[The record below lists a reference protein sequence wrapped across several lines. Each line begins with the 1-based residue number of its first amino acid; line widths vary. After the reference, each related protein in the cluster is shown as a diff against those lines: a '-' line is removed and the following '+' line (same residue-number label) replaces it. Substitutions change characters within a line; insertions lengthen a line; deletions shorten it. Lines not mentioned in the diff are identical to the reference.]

1 MQAIINRINKDPFE
15 EVKTL
20 TEKELEEILVK
31 AQDTFFNTGKPIL
44 SDAIYDIL
52 IDYMKFKYP
61 KNKVSK
67 NIGAKIKDK
76 ERKINLDYY
85 LGSMDKIKPPS
96 NELNRWKDKFKSPY
110 VLTDKLDGISALLI
124 YTESEIK
131 LSTRG
136 TATEGLNI
144 SNLVNYLD
152 VPKLEEIKNNVKK
165 LNLIGDKNIIAIRGE
180 LIISKKKFDKNWKS
194 TMKNSRNAVS
204 GLVNSKTI
212 NPDLAIDTDFIAYE
226 LVDPNHKILEQFSF
240 LEKLNFNVVN
250 YIKVKSM
257 DYESLGK
264 HLLKRRTESDYIID
278 GIVVYNNDLNTKN
291 TSGNP
296 KYAFAFKDVLEDQ
309 KATTEVLDVEW
320 KVSKDGYINPT
331 VIIKPVNIG
340 GVNIERVTAHNAKYL
355 LINKLGKGAKIEII
369 RSGDVIPKIHK
380 VLKES
385 NNIINPEIPYKWN
398 ETNVDYIV
406 KSLENNKDI
415 DIKNIYYFFS
425 KLDTKGLGEKI
436 VERLYNS
443 GLNSVIKILKA
454 TSDDFLKIDG
464 FKEKSSNNLI
474 ESIKKSTT
482 DVPLEIIFAASN
494 KLGHGMGVERA
505 KMILEVYPN
514 ILTDHKNWSKD
525 EFIQKISNIPQFE
538 DKTSRLFVGNFPKFL
553 KFYNEID
560 KYISIRKVNQSKSSK
575 ITKKNSFFVDK
586 TFVFTGFRD
595 SELKQKIIENG
606 GSVKDSL
613 NSKTDYLVVKDADS
627 GSSKLTKAKEL
638 GVKIVTLDS
647 LNSI

>member
-152 VPKLEEIKNNVKK
+152 VPKLDEIKNNVKK
-165 LNLIGDKNIIAIRGE
+165 LNLIGNKNIIAIRGE

-226 LVDPNHKILEQFSF
+226 LVDPNHKILEQFNF

-355 LINKLGKGAKIEII
+355 LTNKLGKGAKIEII

-398 ETNVDYIV
+398 ETKVDYIV

-436 VERLYNS
+436 VERLYDS
-443 GLNSVIKILKA
+443 GLNSVVKILKA
-454 TSDDFLKIDG
+454 TSEDFLKIDG

-525 EFIQKISNIPQFE
+525 EFIQKISDIPQFE

-575 ITKKNSFFVDK
+575 VTKKNSFFVDK

>member
-355 LINKLGKGAKIEII
+355 LTNKLGKGAKIEII

>member
-355 LINKLGKGAKIEII
+355 LTNKLGKGAKIEII

-398 ETNVDYIV
+398 ETKVDYIV

-436 VERLYNS
+436 VERLYDS
-443 GLNSVIKILKA
+443 GLNSVVKILKA
-454 TSDDFLKIDG
+454 TSEDFLKIDG

-525 EFIQKISNIPQFE
+525 EFIQKISDIPQFE

-575 ITKKNSFFVDK
+575 VTKKNSFFVDK

-613 NSKTDYLVVKDADS
+613 NSKTDYLVVKEADS

-638 GVKIVTLDS
+638 GVKIITLDS